1 MVYLLYKTKIR
12 HRLTW
17 KLVNSETG
25 GLFGYYTTR
34 VSAMRDAKRHNVK
47 AVRAKTIDGHGKV
60 DEWLKSA
67 VC

>member
-12 HRLTW
+12 YRTTW

-25 GLFGYYTTR
+25 GLFGYYETAKAA
-34 VSAMRDAKRHNVK
+34 VRDAKRYGMK
-47 AVRAKTIDGHGKV
+47 AVRAQSIDGHGKV
-60 DEWLKSA
+60 DEWLKST